1 MKNNTTIKC
10 PHCGNQVNIE
20 DVLYHQMEAK
30 LYEEKKKR
38 DLHYQKEVEAL
49 KNREE
54 ALKAQQEAFDE
65 ELKRQT
71 DIQLKAQKETLQKA
85 LRKEILDE
93 QNEAMALLK
102 NELTQKSE
110 QVKELNSTKAQIE
123 RLKRE
128 KDEMESAI
136 KLNIE
141 SDFNQKLSEERAKF
155 QLEAESLKQE
165 ESKKL
170 AQILNEKE
178 YQIKELNKS
187 KEKISL
193 LEKQKNDELLK
204 VQAEF
209 EKILSEKLRIEKLKT
224 QEETKQ
230 KIIQETQEQF
240 DDLQKELTQK
250 SQQVQELHKSKIEIE
265 RLKREKEEMESAIMA
280 KAEVTLNEQLKIEKA
295 KIKKIVEEQNE
306 LKLKEKEKQL
316 DDQKRLIEEMKRKAE
331 QGSMQLQGEIQELAI
346 EEWLS
351 SQFRFDTITEVKKGA
366 FGADCIQSVHT
377 REAQNCGI
385 ICYESKNTKTWS
397 GDWISKLKE
406 NMLRVKADIGVIV
419 SAVYPKDM
427 DRMGFVDGIWV
438 CNLEE
443 FKGSVSLLRES
454 VIRTHKLTAKEE
466 NKADKS
472 VLLYNYLSGNE
483 FGMQM
488 KSIVM
493 NASQLKIDLDKEKKA
508 FIKIWKQREKMIEGM
523 INSIGAIEGDL
534 VGISGN
540 KLSLSHAFE
549 LPYSEE

>member
-49 KNREE
+49 KNREK

-128 KDEMESAI
+128 K
-136 KLNIE
+136 
-141 SDFNQKLSEERAKF
+141 
-155 QLEAESLKQE
+155 
-165 ESKKL
+165 
-170 AQILNEKE
+170 
-178 YQIKELNKS
+178 
-187 KEKISL
+187 
-193 LEKQKNDELLK
+193 
-204 VQAEF
+204 
-209 EKILSEKLRIEKLKT
+209 
-224 QEETKQ
+224 
-230 KIIQETQEQF
+230 
-240 DDLQKELTQK
+240 
-250 SQQVQELHKSKIEIE
+250 
-265 RLKREKEEMESAIMA
+265 EEMESAIMA
-280 KAEVTLNEQLKIEKA
+280 KAEVALNEQLKIEKA
-295 KIKKIVEEQNE
+295 KIKKVVEEQNE

-385 ICYESKNTKTWS
+385 ICYESKNTKAWS

-427 DRMGFVDGIWV
+427 NRMGFVDGIWV

-454 VIRTHKLTAKEE
+454 LIRTHKLTAKEE

-534 VGISGN
+534 LGISGN